1 MSLKLKSQEGKIVE
15 ISNESAAHSNFLNSK
30 IGQNDPLALE
40 YPENV
45 LVCVKDFLDN
55 FDKVK
60 KEKIEAPVEA
70 KEIKTIIGEWSADF
84 IEKTSFETNFHLIN
98 AALSLEL
105 ENLHD
110 IACVRIAV
118 FMRDRNPEEV
128 QKEFTIECQITSE
141 EAKAL
146 GLETDQ

>member
-1 MSLKLKSQEGKIVE
+1 MSIILKSQDGKIVE
-15 ISNESAAHSNFLNSK
+15 ISNDSAANSKFLYSK
-30 IGQNDPLALE
+30 IGSGETIDMQF
-40 YPENV
+40 PENV
-45 LVCVKDFLDN
+45 LQCVKDFLDN

-60 KEKIEAPVEA
+60 KEKIEAPVEN
-70 KEIKTIIGEWSADF
+70 KELKSILGEWSSEF

-98 AALSLEL
+98 AALTLEL

-118 FMRDRNPEEV
+118 FMRDKTPEEV